1 MKLTD
6 VDRRVGE
13 AFEDLVKWAKSSR
26 QLGKIAR
33 KPDGQHERTIAYEFY
48 RLLLKQEWGDVAI
61 LPEHG
66 SGYRR
71 DIVALSN
78 TKMIFAVEVKTPFAN
93 SGGISD
99 KTNKKGHLPKDTD
112 SLKAALDDGAAR
124 AYYLWTPIGCH
135 PVDRRG
141 NMLGGSNKD
150 WQEQFGIRWPT
161 SPNYEVT
168 GKQQIDTRIA
178 EEADRRNLAAKRIKG
193 WIKVELPRPRSG
205 LHAFLDC
212 ALYMVRKKT

>member
-1 MKLTD
+1 MKLTELD
-6 VDRRVGE
+6 GRVGE
-13 AFEDLVKWAKSSR
+13 AFEGLAEWAEGSR
-26 QLGKIAR
+26 QLGRIAR
-33 KPDGQHERTIAYEFY
+33 KPYQQHERTIACEFY
-48 RLLLKQEWGDVAI
+48 HLLLKQEWGDVDI
-61 LPEHG
+61 LSEHRCG
-66 SGYRR
+66 VYRR
-71 DIVALSN
+71 DITALSN
-78 TKMIFAVEVKTPFAN
+78 SKMVFAVEIKTPFAN
-93 SGGISD
+93 PGGIGN
-99 KTNKKGHLPKDTD
+99 KTKGHLPKDMD
-112 SLKAALDDGAAR
+112 SLEAALDGGAAR

-135 PVDRRG
+135 PVDGRG

-205 LHAFLDC
+205 LYAFLDC
-212 ALYMVRKKT
+212 ALYMVRKKKT